1 MQSQLWHSREEVLA
15 LHDLIGREGLLCRHE
30 DEHLDAE
37 GLAGSAWALQVCQVV
52 LDQLLHKTNA
62 HEHWWDWY
70 CNRGHKHWHC

>member
-1 MQSQLWHSREEVLA
+1 
-15 LHDLIGREGLLCRHE
+15 
-30 DEHLDAE
+30 
-37 GLAGSAWALQVCQVV
+37 VCQVV